1 MKRTDSEGQYYFDWL
16 TSGICIISTVKQM
29 KKMKLKFGTALFA
42 LAMFSFSPAI
52 AQTLVVSDLDDLVYG
67 EPSESF
73 IQAQA
78 VITNSGS
85 TPMNV
90 MVRFEEVSA
99 GPTNSGHYFCWAICY
114 SEGAVTDGFVTPSQ
128 HALTIDAGA
137 STNNFYSDFV
147 PNGTVGIA
155 TYRYTFYDQT
165 NPSDETSLEITFDT
179 QNVGIKD
186 VLTSGKS
193 GISESYP
200 NPAASDVN
208 INYSLTPGWNQANLA
223 IYSMLGSQVQSVNLN
238 ENQGTLNLDVSS
250 LPAGLYFYTLVV
262 DGNAINTKKMLVT
275 K

>member
-1 MKRTDSEGQYYFDWL
+1 
-16 TSGICIISTVKQM
+16 M
-29 KKMKLKFGTALFA
+29 KKMKLGFA
-42 LAMFSFSPAI
+42 LLTTAVFSLNMVVG
-52 AQTLVVSDLDDLVYG
+52 QTLVVSDLDDLVYG
-67 EPSESF
+67 EPSAPF

-85 TPMNV
+85 NPMNV

-99 GPTNSGHYFCWAICY
+99 GPVNSGHYFCWAICY

-137 STNNFYSDFV
+137 STNNFYSDYV

-165 NPSDETSLEITFDT
+165 NPSDETSIDITFDT
-179 QNVGIKD
+179 QNVSVEELEAG
-186 VLTSGKS
+186 TN

-200 NPAASDVN
+200 NPATTVAKF
-208 INYSLTPGWNQANLA
+208 NYSLAPSREGAVVDV
-223 IYSMLGSQVQSVNLN
+223 YSMLGSKVKQVRLE
-238 ENQGTLNLDVSS
+238 ENSGTMSLDVSS
-250 LPAGLYFYTLVV
+250 LPSGMYFYTLNV
-262 DGNAINTKKMLVT
+262 DGKVISTKKMLVT